1 MQFATPSNRRA
12 RHSFCILHSAFC
24 IVHYALC
31 ISFLVAFAARAEIPA
46 TLEKDTAYVVDGE
59 TGAGPAAIYVE
70 NASLSLVNGAK
81 LDFTST
87 KCATD
92 KQGGGTNFFLHVA
105 GGSTVTNYPSI
116 GTRSGARL
124 VVEDGS
130 QIHYRAS
137 NTPVSSRGNRDI
149 VLAFT
154 NSLFNAAGKVN
165 INIQGDNTLL
175 ALCSSRIVGAFTLQ
189 TYGHDNR
196 IVFSGNSTATMT
208 IALFNGTNNWVV
220 VEDGGRLVS
229 NGIKLQNYSSGTN
242 GFHVGRGAFLYG
254 NMSQAATARNGRLI
268 VEEDGEYAMQNGDG
282 TGFQGIDCTWTV
294 NDGTISCSNNML
306 RICNGSSAGS
316 YSGLRLE
323 LNGTHPL
330 VLSRNLQVGN
340 EANSE
345 ALTVVLRPGPDGF
358 SAAPLSGRGSLAIY
372 QCIFDVDLREP
383 LRRTPPNAVLRLP
396 VANATSTLTL
406 TDANLAVCNALL
418 RSTPAGAT
426 LVKEGKTLYC
436 QIKNKA
442 TTMLMVR

>member
-12 RHSFCILHSAFC
+12 RHSFCIVHSA
-24 IVHYALC
+24 LC
-31 ISFLVAFAARAEIPA
+31 FFSLVAFAASAEIPA

-137 NTPVSSRGNRDI
+137 NTPLSSTGNRDI

-154 NSLFNAAGKVN
+154 NSLFNAAGNVN
-165 INIQGDNTLL
+165 INIRGDNTLL
-175 ALCSSRIVGAFTLQ
+175 ALCSSRIVGSFTLQ
-189 TYGHDNR
+189 TYGHGNR
-196 IVFSGNSTATMT
+196 IVFSGNSTATMA

-220 VEDGGRLVS
+220 VEDGARAIGG
-229 NGIKLQNYSSGTN
+229 NGFKLQNYSSGTN
-242 GFHVGRGAFLYG
+242 GFHVGRGAFLWG
-254 NMSQAATARNGRLI
+254 GASQGPTVRNGHII
-268 VEEDGEYAMQNGDG
+268 VEEGGEYAMYNGDG
-282 TGFQGIDCTWTV
+282 NGFQGIDCEWIV
-294 NDGTISCSNNML
+294 NNGTISCSNNML
-306 RICNGSSAGS
+306 RIGQKEST
-316 YSGLRLE
+316 YRGLRLV
-323 LNGTHPL
+323 LNGDRASVFSKNT
-330 VLSRNLQVGN
+330 QVGHASN
-340 EANSE
+340 PTG
-345 ALTVVLRPGPDGF
+345 LTIVYRPGPEGF
-358 SAAPLSGRGSLAIY
+358 GGTAPLRSTGSGGIY
-372 QCIFDVDLREP
+372 GCVIDIDLRAP
-383 LRRTPPNAVLRLP
+383 LRRTAPNAILQVP
-396 VANATSTLTL
+396 IMKTSGTLTCSAATL
-406 TDANLAVCNALL
+406 EILNSHLVSN
-418 RSTPAGAT
+418 PAGAEI
-426 LVKEGKTLYC
+426 VKDGNTLYC